1 MAYSQ
6 VDLSAL
12 PAPNIVERLD
22 YEAILDEMKAACIA
36 LMPSIE
42 PVLQLESESA
52 NKVLQVAAAYVLMI
66 RAEINDGAK
75 AVLLAYATGSDLDHI
90 GALYGVE
97 RAIIQEENED
107 DEEVLEDDDSFRSRI
122 QIAPE
127 GFSVAGP
134 RGAYEF
140 HALSADADVKDVAV
154 IGPGNP
160 SLPVPSGHVHLYV
173 LSATGDG
180 TADPALLE
188 IVGAAVNAEDVR
200 PLTDTVT
207 VSSATV
213 APFDVTARI
222 EMLDGPDTG
231 VVLEE
236 AQAALTEYLDT
247 AHALG
252 ATVAISGIHGA
263 LHRPGVRRVVITAPV
278 ADIIAAPNVAPFATT
293 VTITVTE

>member
-6 VDLSAL
+6 VDLSSL
-12 PAPNIVERLD
+12 PAPNIVETLD
-22 YEAILDEMKAACIA
+22 YEAILAEMKAACIA
-36 LMPSIE
+36 LMPNIE
-42 PVLQLESESA
+42 PVLQLESEAA

-97 RAIIQEENED
+97 RAVIQEQTED
-107 DEEVLEDDDSFRSRI
+107 DDEVLEDDDSFRSRI

-134 RGAYEF
+134 RGAYEV

-160 SLPVPSGHVHLYV
+160 SLPVPSGHVNLYV

-188 IVGAAVNAEDVR
+188 LVGAAVNAEDVR

-213 APFDVTARI
+213 ASFEVTARI
-222 EMLDGPDTG
+222 EMLNGPDTG

-247 AHALG
+247 AHAIG

>member
-6 VDLSAL
+6 VDLSSL
-12 PAPNIVERLD
+12 PAPNIVETLD
-22 YEAILDEMKAACIA
+22 YEAILAEMKAACIA
-36 LMPSIE
+36 LMPNIE
-42 PVLQLESESA
+42 PVLQLESEAA

-97 RAIIQEENED
+97 RAVIQEQTED
-107 DEEVLEDDDSFRSRI
+107 DDEVLEDDDSFRSRI

-127 GFSVAGP
+127 GFSVADP

-160 SLPVPSGHVHLYV
+160 SLPVPSGHVNLYV

-188 IVGAAVNAEDVR
+188 LVGAAVNAEDVR

-213 APFDVTARI
+213 ASFEVTARI
-222 EMLDGPDTG
+222 EMLNGPDTG

-247 AHALG
+247 AHAIG